1 MWPRTIGVGQEEVM
15 AYERH
20 TREARLTVGASS
32 LTPATEELAKKD
44 FPSFDLT
51 RKKALVTGA
60 TKGLGRHA
68 ATALAHAGVDV
79 FLSGRDEGELAE
91 CAEEVR
97 AQGRRAETQAADLTD
112 VNAVVRLGGAAI
124 EAMGRVDVLL
134 NDAGVALLEPLLDVT
149 VERWDA

>member
-97 AQGRRAETQAADLTD
+97 AQGRRAETQ
-112 VNAVVRLGGAAI
+112 RLI
-124 EAMGRVDVLL
+124 
-134 NDAGVALLEPLLDVT
+134 
-149 VERWDA
+149 